1 MARVQLHSEDW
12 YRVSALC
19 PRLRPQV
26 DVALHD
32 YRGKPWYVLTDKSSG
47 RTFRVHADD
56 FEILRRFDGQTRIDQ
71 IWNDIAWSH
80 KRDLPPQDEFL
91 ELLSRLY
98 EAGVVA
104 VDAVPRAAQLA
115 KGQTEKSREW
125 IARFLKSPVSQK
137 IALWNPSAVL
147 ETEAVTAFAHFVFG
161 PIGFLLWAIAVI
173 WGGFTALS
181 YWTPLTANLGDRVL
195 DPGNLL
201 IMACVYPAVKL
212 IHELGHALAVRRF
225 GGTVTQVGVMFL
237 VFVPMPYVDASQANA
252 FRSHGARALVTAAG
266 ILAEFA
272 IAGVAMILWAEADP
286 GLWRAILFNTI
297 LLCTISTIFFNGN
310 PLLRFDAYYV
320 VSDLT
325 RTPGL
330 ATRGQTLMGRI
341 GKRLLGIDPG
351 PDTETGG
358 TLERVWLLF
367 YAVASGIYRVV
378 IVFSIAFGLADMLGM
393 AGQILGV
400 WVIIGGLIWPNLKS
414 LRTLSTSPETLKRKW
429 TVMQRTSALIA
440 LFVLVIAVIPLPLRT
455 TVSAVIAPSPN
466 AAVYARAEGFVEELS
481 VTEGTV
487 LAVGDPIMLLDR
499 EAMRTELEAL
509 EARQLATEARLR
521 AAQDANEIPLVDA
534 IQTEL
539 SAIADGLQQL
549 QAQIAAINITA
560 ERAGE
565 WMPAL
570 RPVALGMMVTRGQQ
584 LGWII
589 GPDDRRIVAQIPQ
602 ANGPAVRSGI
612 TGARIM
618 VSAGDVRQID
628 AQDISVRSDASR
640 VLPDPLLADRMGG
653 PIMTDL
659 ESPDDQFYALNP
671 AFNLVIEVPLED
683 LAIGRVVQLKLSHP
697 PTSLFNRYWPRV
709 VTAVGARF
717 GPGA

>member
-26 DVALHD
+26 DVALHE
-32 YRGKPWYVLTDKSSG
+32 YRGNPWYVLTDKSSG
-47 RTFRVHADD
+47 RTFRVQSDD

-98 EAGVVA
+98 EAGIVA
-104 VDAVPRAAQLA
+104 VDAVPRSVQLA

-137 IALWNPSAVL
+137 IALWNPSRVL
-147 ETEAVTAFAHFVFG
+147 ETETVTSFAHFVFA
-161 PIGFLLWAIAVI
+161 PIGFLLWAIAVV

-225 GGTVTQVGVMFL
+225 GGSVTQVGVMFL

-341 GKRLLGIDPG
+341 GKQFLGIDPG

-358 TLERVWLLF
+358 KLERVWLLF
-367 YAVASGIYRVV
+367 YAIASGIYRLI

-400 WVIIGGLIWPNLKS
+400 WVIIGGLIWPNIKS

-429 TVMQRTSALIA
+429 TVMKRISAI
-440 LFVLVIAVIPLPLRT
+440 FVLFFLLIAVIPLPLRT
-455 TVSAVIAPSPN
+455 AVSAVIVPSPS
-466 AAVYARAEGFVEELS
+466 AAVYSRAEGFVEELF
-481 VTEGTV
+481 VTDGTV
-487 LAVGDPIMLLDR
+487 LSEGDPVMLLDR
-499 EAMRTELEAL
+499 DAMLTELEAL
-509 EARQLATEARLR
+509 EARKLATGARLR
-521 AAQDANEIPLVDA
+521 AAQDTNELPLLVA
-534 IQTEL
+534 IQAEL
-539 SAIADGLQQL
+539 SAIADGMKQL
-549 QAQIAAINITA
+549 QAQIDAINITA
-560 ERAGE
+560 ESSGV
-565 WMPAL
+565 WMSAL
-570 RPVALGMMVTRGQQ
+570 SPIEYGMMVTRGQQ

-589 GPDDRRIVAQIPQ
+589 GNDDRRIVAQVPQ
-602 ANGPAVRSGI
+602 SSGPAVRSGI
-612 TGARIM
+612 TGASVM
-618 VSAGDVRQID
+618 VAANDVRRIE
-628 AQDISVRSDASR
+628 AQDIVVRSDASR

-671 AFNLVIEVPLED
+671 AFNVVIDVPLPD

-697 PTSLFNRYWPRV
+697 PTSLFNRYWPRI
-709 VTAVGARF
+709 VTAVRSRF

>member
-19 PRLRPQV
+19 PKLRPQV
-26 DVALHD
+26 EVALHE
-32 YRGKPWYVLTDKSSG
+32 YRGDPWYVLTDKSSG
-47 RTFRVHADD
+47 RTFRVQADD

-80 KRDLPPQDEFL
+80 KRDLPPQDEFM

-98 EAGVVA
+98 ESGIVA

-125 IARFLKSPVSQK
+125 ITRFLKSPVSQK
-137 IALWNPSAVL
+137 IALWNPSRVL
-147 ETEAVTAFAHFVFG
+147 ETKVVTSFAHFVFG
-161 PIGFLLWAIAVI
+161 PIGFLFWAIAVV

-181 YWTPLTANLGDRVL
+181 YWTPLTANLGDRAL

-201 IMACVYPAVKL
+201 IMACVYPVVKL

-225 GGTVTQVGVMFL
+225 DGAVTQVGVMFL

-252 FRSHGARALVTAAG
+252 FRSHEARALVTAAG

-286 GLWRAILFNTI
+286 GLWRAILFNTT

-325 RTPGL
+325 QTPGL

-341 GKRLLGIDPG
+341 GKQFLGIDPG

-358 TLERVWLLF
+358 ILERAWLLF
-367 YAVASGIYRVV
+367 YAIASGIYRLV
-378 IVFSIAFGLADMLGM
+378 IVFSIAFGVADMLGM

-400 WVIIGGLIWPNLKS
+400 WVLIGGLIWPNLKT

-429 TVMQRTSALIA
+429 TVMQRTSALVV
-440 LFVLVIAVIPLPLRT
+440 LLVLVIAVIPLPLRT
-455 TVSAVIAPSPN
+455 TVSAVIVPSAS
-466 AAVYARAEGFVEELS
+466 AAVYSRAEGFVEELS
-481 VTEGTV
+481 VKEGTS
-487 LAVGDPIMLLDR
+487 LSAGDPIMVLDR
-499 EAMRTELEAL
+499 DAMRTEFEAL
-509 EARQLATEARLR
+509 VARQRATEARLR
-521 AAQDANEIPLVDA
+521 AAQDSNELPLVDA

-539 SAIADGLQQL
+539 SAIADGLEQL
-549 QAQIAAINITA
+549 QAQIDAINITS
-560 ERAGE
+560 ERVGV

-570 RPVALGMMVTRGQQ
+570 RPIEFGMMVTRGQQ

-589 GPDDRRIVAQIPQ
+589 GADDRRIVAQIPQ
-602 ANGPAVRSGI
+602 SSGPAVRSGI
-612 TGARIM
+612 TGASVM
-618 VSAGDVRQID
+618 VAASDVRTIN
-628 AQDISVRSDASR
+628 AEDIVVRSDASR
-640 VLPDPLLADRMGG
+640 ILPDPILADRMGG

-671 AFNLVIEVPLED
+671 AFNVVIEVPLSD

-697 PTSLFNRYWPRV
+697 PTSLFKRYWPRI
-709 VTAVGARF
+709 VTAVRSRF
-717 GPGA
+717 GAGA